1 MVWLSGIFLFV
12 SPSSLP
18 ELPSLSYL
26 STFFFFFS
34 RDSLWIAYN
43 PSSQSR
49 LNLLFKILQFKTL
62 HGFLLYSE
70 EIAKCLYAVLAAFFT
85 TFFSDF
91 VEYGFPT
98 LLPFNWFS
106 IAKTN
111 QHKLSDKNNFFLF
124 QFWRAQVQNGSHR
137 AKLKMLAGCVP
148 VQTLL
153 GENLHPCFLQL
164 LDSICSEW
172 LPGSPQSQQPG
183 AGSLSC
189 SYSLVLFPLS
199 IIKEL

>member
-91 VEYGFPT
+91 VESGFPT
-98 LLPFNWFS
+98 LLPFIGFLLPKQISTNSVTKTIFFS
-106 IAKTN
+106 SSSGG
-111 QHKLSDKNNFFLF
+111 HKFKMGLTELNSRCWQAAFLSRRF
-124 QFWRAQVQNGSHR
+124 
-137 AKLKMLAGCVP
+137 
-148 VQTLL
+148 
-153 GENLHPCFLQL
+153 
-164 LDSICSEW
+164 
-172 LPGSPQSQQPG
+172 
-183 AGSLSC
+183 
-189 SYSLVLFPLS
+189 
-199 IIKEL
+199 